1 MDMFQWLFSVELR
14 DNWKAFLDINR
25 LAGHSSTLDSAMIFG
40 ANDLILALP
49 LVLLLVWFALA
60 RWSPYGRWLAARF
73 GADVAER
80 DRWLGQRAL
89 LTAFVGVA
97 LALCLNIL
105 LGALIF
111 EPRPFISHPTI
122 VHKLIAHAADASFP
136 SDHEAVSMAIAVAL
150 IGYAFW
156 LFSRISRERAGA
168 GQRRNANLEP
178 TGGSRL
184 RRMAPAL
191 LGAVVALVFA
201 VFIGFARVFVGVHYP
216 VDIAGG
222 AVCGV
227 VGDGLAFGLMPLT
240 QRVFQPVVKLA
251 GVLRL
256 A

>member
-1 MDMFQWLFSVELR
+1 MFQQLFSVELR
-14 DNWKAFLDINR
+14 DNWKAFLDINQ
-25 LAGHSSTLDSAMIFG
+25 LAGHSTTLDSAMIFG

-49 LVLLLVWFALA
+49 LVLLLVWFTLA
-60 RWSPYGRWLAARF
+60 RWSPYSRWLARRF
-73 GADVAER
+73 GADVAAR
-80 DRWLGQRAL
+80 DSWLGQRAL

-105 LGALIF
+105 LGTLIF
-111 EPRPFISHPTI
+111 EPRPFISHPSV

-150 IGYAFW
+150 IGYAIW
-156 LFSRISRERAGA
+156 LFSRIGRERADA
-168 GQRRNANLEP
+168 SQRRNANLEP
-178 TGGSRL
+178 TRAERL

-191 LGAVVALVFA
+191 LGATVALIFA

-222 AVCGV
+222 AVCGA
-227 VGDGLAFGLMPLT
+227 VGDALAFGLIPLT
-240 QRVFQPVVKLA
+240 QRVFQPIVKLA
-251 GVLRL
+251 GALRL